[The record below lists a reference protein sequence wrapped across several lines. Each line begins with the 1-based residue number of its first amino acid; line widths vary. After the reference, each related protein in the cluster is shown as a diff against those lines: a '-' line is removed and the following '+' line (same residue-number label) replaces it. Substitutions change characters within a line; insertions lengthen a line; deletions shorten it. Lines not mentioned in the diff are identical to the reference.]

1 MKKTLRFTL
10 LILIIC
16 IMFSIS
22 VYASEKP
29 SPYVKVW
36 VENNDIQFDIK
47 PYIDEN
53 NRTLIPIRF
62 VSEALGANVT
72 WNQEKQEVT
81 IKDNGKTIK
90 LVIGSNE
97 LSVDGIKQKMDT
109 KAIINSG
116 RTFVPVRFVS
126 EALGAIVAWDQ
137 EYYIVKINRNTVVEE
152 TDIATI
158 MSKKFPIGIE
168 ELDPY
173 LDGIILYKDSYCR
186 FSVHNNNGA
195 DIKNIEIYY
204 FPYEGQVE
212 IANEMLMY
220 ALKYLYP
227 YDYAKVYADALE
239 FAKPED
245 EYTFLDITH
254 KDRHTFFGCSP
265 GNYGVCVCA
274 YEKGYI
280 RSY

>member
-1 MKKTLRFTL
+1 MKKALRFT
-10 LILIIC
+10 IMSLIIC
-16 IMFSIS
+16 MLFSIS
-22 VYASEKP
+22 AYASENT

-36 VENNDIQFDIK
+36 VENNDIEFDIK

-53 NRTLIPIRF
+53 SRTLIPVRF

-81 IKDNGKTIK
+81 IKDNEKTIK
-90 LVIGSNE
+90 LIIGSNNILVNNKIE
-97 LSVDGIKQKMDT
+97 KMDT
-109 KAIINSG
+109 KAIIKNS

-126 EALGAIVAWDQ
+126 EALGCTVAWDQ
-137 EYYIVKINRNTVVEE
+137 EYYIVKINRNTVAEE

-158 MSKKFPIGIE
+158 MSKKFPAGIE
-168 ELDPY
+168 RLDPY
-173 LDGIILYKDSYCR
+173 VNGIITYDDEYCR
-186 FSVHNNNGA
+186 FSVHNNWSG

-204 FPYEGQVE
+204 FPQDGQVE
-212 IANEMLMY
+212 IANEMMMY
-220 ALKYLYP
+220 ALQHLYP
-227 YDYAKVYADALE
+227 YDYEKVYADALE

-245 EYTFLDITH
+245 EYTFKDITH

-265 GNYGVCVCA
+265 GNYGVCICA

-280 RSY
+280 CTR